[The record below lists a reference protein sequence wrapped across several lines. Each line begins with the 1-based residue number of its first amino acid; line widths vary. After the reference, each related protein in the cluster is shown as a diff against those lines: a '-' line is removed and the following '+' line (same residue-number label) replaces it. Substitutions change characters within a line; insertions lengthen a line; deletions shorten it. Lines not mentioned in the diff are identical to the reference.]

1 PEYSAVFHCR
11 GCWAVLSDSL
21 KLCAQEDR
29 DLRAVVCCRQCRA
42 GPGRRGRRS
51 AGSLYLSLSLP
62 SGATDEVIW
71 KDSLMVGL
79 EGALKGC
86 AYYGLSCRSCGLAV
100 GIILYSTPR
109 RLACLRGLFCF
120 FKDYILCYFLKT
132 QMVIEASLVK
142 FPAVTIK
149 D

>member
-1 PEYSAVFHCR
+1 PECSAVFHCR

-29 DLRAVVCCRQCRA
+29 DVRAVACCR
-42 GPGRRGRRS
+42 
-51 AGSLYLSLSLP
+51 
-62 SGATDEVIW
+62 ATDEVIW

-109 RLACLRGLFCF
+109 RLAYLRGLFCF
-120 FKDYILCYFLKT
+120 FKDCILCYFLKT